1 MNKKEISSR
10 NNLYRRD
17 FLSGIAATT
26 TPSLAGSTPVG
37 AGQNLPQTAPVPTSQ
52 PNGRLRDKVAV
63 ITGAARGISRA
74 TAVAFAR
81 EGADI
86 IGLDICAP
94 VDPRSGVEP
103 STQED
108 WEETGRL
115 VRMAG
120 RRWLGIKLDQRDLPA
135 LRAAGVRGEREFGGI
150 DILFANAGIQS
161 FHPLL
166 EMEDP
171 DWHITIDVN
180 LTGTANAVRAFAPYI
195 VKRGGGRIILTS
207 STEGQHGTKFG
218 ASYSVTKWGII
229 GLMKSAALELGSY
242 NITVN
247 ALIPG
252 LIDTPLTR
260 HKERYAQVLEA
271 AGKSAKGLS
280 TAQKE
285 DEARKILTTRTPL
298 GVPWIEPEDVAPV
311 VVFLASDA
319 ARMVSGATFDVTGGD
334 SANNAA

>member
-1 MNKKEISSR
+1 MRTE
-10 NNLYRRD
+10 
-17 FLSGIAATT
+17 AAETSKLGE
-26 TPSLAGSTPVG
+26 SLRG
-37 AGQNLPQTAPVPTSQ
+37 
-52 PNGRLRDKVAV
+52 KVALV
-63 ITGAARGISRA
+63 TGAARGIGRA

-81 EGADI
+81 EGANI

-94 VDPRSGVEP
+94 VDPRSGVRP
-103 STQED
+103 STPED
-108 WEETGRL
+108 LEETGRL
-115 VRMAG
+115 IRAAS

-135 LRAAGVRGEREFGGI
+135 LRAAAVRGEQEFGGI

-180 LTGTANAVRAFAPYI
+180 LTGTANAVRAFAPYL

-207 STEGQHGTKFG
+207 STQGQHGTKYG
-218 ASYSVTKWGII
+218 AAYSASKWGII
-229 GLMKSAALELGSY
+229 GLMKSAALELGPY

-260 HKERYAQVLEA
+260 HEERYAQVLED
-271 AGKSAKGLS
+271 AGKQPTGSS
-280 TAQKE
+280 NDE
-285 DEARKILTTRTPL
+285 EEARRILATRTPL

-319 ARMVSGATFDVTGGD
+319 ARMVSGATFDVTAGD
-334 SANNAA
+334 SAHNTA